1 MPSAVKAEDLANG
14 ALQPEHTIKQ
24 EAVAVKQEPLTA
36 TEEDSKP
43 VLAKAEPNVPMKA
56 ELKAEQLGEVKE
68 EAGVNTGEPGAQP
81 SNEQLAA
88 RLQALL
94 HGADMSRAELCCL
107 SHLQQCRMDSPTAS
121 SVQPAWEIMM
131 QSLAPAALACPVHAL
146 HSCSCHLKRSHQC

>member
-81 SNEQLAA
+81 SDEQLAA

-94 HGADMSRAELCCL
+94 HGADMSVVTGELISARPPELANLPRCL
-107 SHLQQCRMDSPTAS
+107 PLLHITSP
-121 SVQPAWEIMM
+121 
-131 QSLAPAALACPVHAL
+131 
-146 HSCSCHLKRSHQC
+146 CSFLDL